1 MFVSLH
7 LLTHSKP
14 IMNMELS
21 IIVPVYNV
29 EKYIHACLESIYRQ
43 GLDEKCFEVIIVN
56 DGTMDG
62 SMRVIEDLLA
72 LHSNIIVISQEN
84 QGLSVARN
92 NAMKIAQGKY
102 ILMPDSD
109 DLIID
114 YSVKPLLDKALE
126 TGVDMIVA
134 DYLTMNDQEIEESRI
149 NIPVQNKLVVKET
162 SGIKLLTPQLCRF
175 YWRTLYRREFLTE
188 SGITFVPGIYS
199 QDVPFTNECFLK
211 AKRCLR
217 TSWLL
222 NIYRRGH
229 DSVSNSFSVLKGKN
243 RCVAIAKSWGL
254 LNIPGLSEATRF
266 RQIDIVFSEFLYLI
280 SSTAY
285 GHLSSKTEMYQ
296 IIDYLR
302 EVAPD
307 LCFTNGLRQKL
318 YTFMYRNMPHIFICS
333 YFVLEMI
340 RKNLRKWNSSS

>member
-1 MFVSLH
+1 MQSL
-7 LLTHSKP
+7 LYPKTTS
-14 IMNMELS
+14 NMELS

-29 EKYIHACLESIYRQ
+29 EKYVHVCIDSLYRQ

-56 DGTMDG
+56 DGTTDN
-62 SMRVIEDLLA
+62 SMGVIEDLLA
-72 LHSNIIVISQEN
+72 HHSNIIVINQEN

-114 YSVKPLLDKALE
+114 YSLKPLLDKALE

-134 DYLTMNDQEIEESRI
+134 DYLTMNDQEIMDSRLNQPI
-149 NIPVQNKLVVKET
+149 QSCLTFEET
-162 SGIKLLTPQLCRF
+162 SGIKLLAPEYCRF
-175 YWRTLYRREFLTE
+175 YWRSLYRKEFLTE
-188 SGITFVPGIYS
+188 SGISFVPGIFS
-199 QDVPFTNECFLK
+199 QDVPFTNECLLK

-229 DSVSNSFSVLKGKN
+229 DSVSNSYSVRKGKN
-243 RCVAIAKSWGL
+243 RCIAIAKCWSL
-254 LNIPGLSEATRF
+254 LNIPNLPEETF
-266 RQIDIVFSEFLYLI
+266 NRQKDIVFTEFHFLI
-280 SSTAY
+280 SATTY
-285 GHLSSKTEMYQ
+285 GHLSKRSEMLE
-296 IIDYLR
+296 IIDYLK

-318 YTFMYRNMPHIFICS
+318 YTFIYRNMPHTLINI
-333 YFVLEMI
+333 YFVLEMTRKI
-340 RKNLRKWNSSS
+340 FRKRKNPS